1 MRNTQPSGEKSSFVS
16 HPFRVD
22 IHTTNTTDEEYSIVS
37 IHDGDGYMIYAAH
50 HRNFV
55 PYFPYQTFTGGNAV
69 TNKAGVLRRIFDAIF
84 ESRQKQAD
92 RDIARFLA
100 RSGGRLT
107 DDIEREITQRL
118 LTGNWNPRQ

>member
-1 MRNTQPSGEKSSFVS
+1 MT
-16 HPFRVD
+16 
-22 IHTTNTTDEEYSIVS
+22 
-37 IHDGDGYMIYAAH
+37 YAAH
-50 HRNFV
+50 HRGFV
-55 PYFPYQTFTGGNAV
+55 PHFGDKASTRSNAV
-69 TNKAGVLRRIFDAIF
+69 ANKAGVLRRIFDAIF